1 LHLIEKLRNLSMFQ
15 GERVGLDRTHH
26 DNEIGLFMN
35 SPQKYEEI
43 LEGISGGFFAL
54 DSEFLFTYWNRAAEE
69 GTGLKREDVLG
80 KNVFEIFPNAKDAEL
95 GEKYRTAMAKK
106 TFQSIETSYRDERFE
121 AWYDIRVYPT
131 DSGISVFFQDIT
143 EQKRQQRQKEM
154 LMEVSHVINVAPHLD
169 GLCLNAGERIA
180 EFLEIPSKFV
190 CIYRFDQRSS
200 LLHLMAPS
208 LLDVRI
214 DPEVEHQI
222 VDEKATTIAVQ
233 TALGKK
239 TVVTDELSR
248 SSIAAYFLTETT
260 ALNLKTLISLPLL
273 VQNELQGVLEVLSP
287 KVDKYVD
294 EELKMLSIIAN
305 ELSIGMS
312 RKRLMDE
319 ITIKN
324 IELENEKKR
333 TDDANETLKRFLAT
347 FSHELRAPLNAIVGF
362 SEILTND
369 LSILPEA
376 KVSDF
381 MKNIHESGKHLQG
394 LINDIL
400 DLSKIE
406 AGKMELHVEAY
417 PISYFTESVTRVM
430 QSLLQQKHAELQF
443 DIAPEIDQLVV
454 DQTRF
459 KQILVNLVS
468 NAIKYSNISG
478 TVTVSMRRFV
488 NEIEVAVIDQGMGI
502 KPEDLPKL
510 FHAFQQGKNAH
521 GSREGTGLG
530 LVITKRLVEL
540 HGGQITVDSEW
551 GKGTT
556 FRFRIPMVVAG
567 EVVESA
573 DQLLRVVGDQQITT
587 KEGEKPLI
595 LIIEDNPQASQLI
608 QMYLQEA
615 GYRTDVARDGAEG
628 IEKAKRLKPQIIT
641 LDMIMPIKDGWQ
653 VLKELK
659 RHPICKDIPIIIIS
673 ITDEKKLGFSMG
685 AIDYFVKPVNR
696 DDLIKAIQK
705 VPLRSAKNKDHPKV
719 LIIDDDKT
727 AAELIQVI
735 LESEGYEVI
744 KSMHGKE
751 GVRLAA
757 SEKPDLIILDLIM
770 PDISGFNVAY
780 QLKQQQSTRN
790 VPIIILTSMEID
802 EETREQMQGFI
813 STIMSKSRF
822 TKKDLLREITTIE
835 KMR

>member
-1 LHLIEKLRNLSMFQ
+1 
-15 GERVGLDRTHH
+15 
-26 DNEIGLFMN
+26 MN
-35 SPQKYEEI
+35 SSQKYEEI

-54 DSEFLFTYWNRAAEE
+54 DADLRFTYWNRAAEE
-69 GTGLKREDVLG
+69 GTGLKREQVLG
-80 KNVFEIFPNAKDAEL
+80 KNVFEIFPNARDADL
-95 GEKYRTAMAKK
+95 GEKYRTALEKK
-106 TFQSIETSYRDERFE
+106 VFQSIETSYRDERFE
-121 AWYDIRVYPT
+121 AWYDIRIYPT

-154 LMEVSHVINVAPHLD
+154 LMEVSHVINIAPHLD
-169 GLCLNAGERIA
+169 DLCLNAGERIA
-180 EFLEIPSKFV
+180 EFMEIPTKFV
-190 CIYRFDQRSS
+190 CIYRYDQRSS

-208 LLDVRI
+208 LVDVRV

-222 VDEKATTIAVQ
+222 VDEQSTTVAVR
-233 TALGKK
+233 TALDRK
-239 TVVTDELSR
+239 TIVSDELSR
-248 SSIAAYFLTETT
+248 SSIAAYFLSETD
-260 ALNLKTLISLPLL
+260 ALRLKTLVSIPLM

-287 KVDKYVD
+287 KVDKYVT

-319 ITIKN
+319 ITVKN

-369 LSILPEA
+369 LQSLPEA

-381 MKNIHESGKHLQG
+381 MKNINESGKHLQG

-430 QSLLQQKHAELQF
+430 QAAMQQKEVSL
-443 DIAPEIDQLVV
+443 DWKIASEIDQLVV

-468 NAIKYSNISG
+468 NAIKYSNKG
-478 TVTVSMRRFV
+478 GKVSVSVRRFI
-488 NEIEVAVIDQGMGI
+488 NEIEVEVKDEGLGI
-502 KPEDLPKL
+502 KPEDLAKL
-510 FHAFQQGKNAH
+510 FHAFQQGKNSH
-521 GSREGTGLG
+521 GAKEGTGLG

-540 HGGQITVDSEW
+540 HGGHISVESEW
-551 GKGTT
+551 GKGST

-573 DQLLRVVGDQQITT
+573 NQLLRIVADQPMTMPD
-587 KEGEKPLI
+587 GEKPLV
-595 LIIEDNPQASQLI
+595 LIIEDNQQAGQLI
-608 QMYLQEA
+608 QMYLHEA
-615 GYRTDVARDGAEG
+615 GYRTEIARDGSEG
-628 IEKAKRLKPQIIT
+628 VEKAKRLKPHIIT

-659 RHPICKDIPIIIIS
+659 RHPICKNIPIIIIS

-685 AIDYFVKPVNR
+685 AVDYFVKPVNR
-696 DDLIKAIQK
+696 DDLLNAIQK
-705 VPLRSAKNKDHPKV
+705 VPLRGLNQKDHPKV
-719 LIIDDDKT
+719 LIIDDDRT
-727 AAELIQVI
+727 AAELIQVM
-735 LESEGYEVI
+735 LEAEGYEVI
-744 KSMHGKE
+744 KTMDGKD

-757 SEKPDLIILDLIM
+757 SEQPDLIILDLIM

-802 EETREQMQGFI
+802 EDTREQMQGFI
-813 STIMSKSRF
+813 SSIMSKSRF
-822 TKKDLLREITTIE
+822 TKKDLLREISSIE
-835 KMR
+835 KMK